1 MDYDFPKSVFY
12 RTFMTSVFVGL
23 AATIV
28 TILYDYIFVKIFGFP
43 LSAIINVASLIFA
56 VNIVFL
62 LVGIL
67 YYIFIATFKKG
78 DMFYILLFVLITVFL
93 AWRSEHANRTDNYA
107 VNMQFRQ
114 LLSGIVII
122 MGIMAAFLVPY
133 LYHSKKFEDKVL

>member
-1 MDYDFPKSVFY
+1 
-12 RTFMTSVFVGL
+12 
-23 AATIV
+23 
-28 TILYDYIFVKIFGFP
+28 
-43 LSAIINVASLIFA
+43 
-56 VNIVFL
+56 
-62 LVGIL
+62 L

>member
-28 TILYDYIFVKIFGFP
+28 TILYDYIFVKIFSFP

-67 YYIFIATFKKG
+67 YYLFIATFKKG
-78 DMFYILLFVLITVFL
+78 DMFYILLFVLITGFL
-93 AWRSEHANRTDNYA
+93 TWRSEHANRIDNYA

-122 MGIMAAFLVPY
+122 MGIMAAFIVPY

>member
-1 MDYDFPKSVFY
+1 MDYDFQKSVFY
-12 RTFMTSVFVGL
+12 RAFMTSVFVGL

-28 TILYDYIFVKIFGFP
+28 TLIYDYIFVQIFGFP

-67 YYIFIATFKKG
+67 YYIFIASFKKG
-78 DMFYILLFVLITVFL
+78 DLLYILLFVLLTAFL
-93 AWRSEHANRTDNYA
+93 AWRSEYANRSDDFV
-107 VNMQFRQ
+107 VNRQFRQ
-114 LLSGIVII
+114 LLSGTVII

-133 LYHSKKFEDKVL
+133 LYHNKKFEDAVL

>member
-122 MGIMAAFLVPY
+122 MGIMAAFIVPY
-133 LYHSKKFEDKVL
+133 LYHSKKFEDTVL

>member
-133 LYHSKKFEDKVL
+133 LYHSKKFEDTVL

>member
-12 RTFMTSVFVGL
+12 RAFMTSVFVGL

-28 TILYDYIFVKIFGFP
+28 TILYDYIFVKIFSFP

-67 YYIFIATFKKG
+67 YYLFIATFKKG
-78 DMFYILLFVLITVFL
+78 DMFYILLFVLITGFL
-93 AWRSEHANRTDNYA
+93 TWRSEHANRIDNYA

-122 MGIMAAFLVPY
+122 MGIMAAFIVPY
-133 LYHSKKFEDKVL
+133 LYHSKKFEDTVL